1 MHNIMTIAKREI
13 RSYFFTPVAY
23 ILMTIFLL
31 ITGWFFSSELF
42 LVNEASMRNIF
53 SLTPLIFIFF
63 IPAVTMRSISEEKRS
78 GTIELICTSPVKD
91 SHIVFGKFLAAFA
104 LLAATIFS
112 TIIYVIILLI
122 LGKPDGGVI
131 VAGYIGLIFMGS
143 AYASIG
149 IFASTISKNQIVS
162 FIVSFFIIVILF
174 LLDKFMYFIPV
185 WLGSIFQYLSID
197 YHFQNIARGVID
209 TRDII
214 YYLSLIFIFLFFA
227 WHSLTK
233 RKYLSK

>member
-13 RSYFFTPVAY
+13 KSYFFTPVAY
-23 ILMTIFLL
+23 ILISIFLL
-31 ITGWFFSSELF
+31 ITGWFFGSELF

-91 SHIVFGKFLAAFA
+91 SQIVLGKFFAAFS
-104 LLAATIFS
+104 LLVATIFS

-131 VAGYIGLIFMGS
+131 VAGYIGLLFMGS
-143 AYASIG
+143 AYAAIG

-162 FIVSFFIIVILF
+162 FIVSFFIIMVLY
-174 LLDKFMYFIPV
+174 LLDKFMYFIPT
-185 WLGSIFQYLSID
+185 WLGSILQYISVD

-209 TRDII
+209 SRDII
-214 YYLSLIFIFLFFA
+214 YYLSLIFVFLFFA
-227 WHSLTK
+227 WNSLTK
-233 RKYLSK
+233 RKYLST